1 MYTGINASD
10 IKERNRGLLL
20 RLLCCERVDSRIEMA
35 KRSGLSKMAVTNI
48 TAQLMQDGWLEE
60 THLTETNR
68 VGRNPMGLA
77 LSAGSPRVLGLYLSR
92 KQVTAV
98 LADACCTIL
107 HRETAGLKEG
117 ETRESL
123 LEKCKKV
130 LGCVGEKSR
139 GIPLLGIG
147 VAAIGPLDCENGM
160 LLNPRNFFGL
170 SQVPLKEA
178 LEKEWGLP
186 VIFNNDMN
194 AAALAEALFSPD
206 RRREFLYLGISD
218 GVGAGIISDGR
229 LFQNNGGFVGEIG
242 HLGVD
247 ENGPL
252 CSCGNHGCMERYVS
266 MPVILKQAEAALQMQ
281 EGTLA
286 PEQLQQVLL
295 SPACGAVFRQLEYHL
310 SYALTSAVNL
320 LNPEMVLLGH
330 EGVFL
335 PDSLLSNVEK
345 QINRRILASGY
356 REIKV
361 QKSSFGREAPL
372 VGSVCCV
379 LDKVFSGAL
388 YGVGSHNN
396 R

>member
-20 RLLCCERVDSRIEMA
+20 RLLCCEGVDSRIEMA

-48 TAQLMQDGWLEE
+48 TAQLIQDGWLEE

-77 LSAGSPRVLGLYLSR
+77 LSASSPRVLGLYLSR

-107 HRETAGLKEG
+107 HRETAVLEEG
-117 ETRESL
+117 ETRETL
-123 LEKCKKV
+123 LEKCLGV
-130 LGCVGEKSR
+130 LCRVRRKSPQT
-139 GIPLLGIG
+139 PLLGIG
-147 VAAIGPLDCENGM
+147 VAAIGPLDCENGV
-160 LLNPRNFFGL
+160 LLNPRNFFGI

-252 CSCGNHGCMERYVS
+252 CSCGNHGCLELYVS
-266 MPVILKQAEAALQMQ
+266 MPVILAQVAAALQVQ
-281 EGTLA
+281 EGTVA

-295 SPACGAVFRQLEYHL
+295 LPACGSIFRQLEYHL

-335 PDSLLSNVEK
+335 PDSLLYNIEK
-345 QINRRILASGY
+345 QINRKILASGH

-361 QKSSFGREAPL
+361 QKSSFGREAPI

-379 LDKVFSGAL
+379 LDKVFAGNL
-388 YGVGSHNN
+388 YCVGQVGQ
-396 R
+396 